1 MIRRVISC
9 QRAMVLTSLEDVGH
23 SEYWK
28 VTREGGRQ
36 VKKSR
41 QRDAQILSGVL
52 MTKKN
57 VTFCHKHGHQRSH
70 TASLWTCCL
79 RSKMPNSQLI
89 HGGDPAYAPPV
100 IRPPSPA
107 SSVGTAYQADQ
118 TSQSDTELSKEEF
131 EQKWLGK
138 LNLDGLA
145 IEEDKSRPVLIESH
159 PQEGSPEEKRMYI
172 DSHREN
178 NSMFLQSFLR
188 AFFRGSGHASSS
200 WKQMPFSSNCSCGD
214 LRSDWRDRLRMP
226 TSIP

>member
-1 MIRRVISC
+1 MRCVISHH
-9 QRAMVLTSLEDVGH
+9 RVMVLTSLEDVGH
-23 SEYWK
+23 GGYWE
-28 VTREGGRQ
+28 VTREDGRQ
-36 VKKSR
+36 VKKSS

-57 VTFCHKHGHQRSH
+57 VTFCHKHGYQRGH

-145 IEEDKSRPVLIESH
+145 IEEDKSRPILIESR
-159 PQEGSPEEKRMYI
+159 PPEGSPEEKRMYAEGQ
-172 DSHREN
+172 REN
-178 NSMFLQSFLR
+178 SSMFPQSFLR
-188 AFFRGSGHASSS
+188 AFFRGFAHASSN
-200 WKQMPFSSNCSCGD
+200 WKQMPFSNNYLCGD
-214 LRSDWRDRLRMP
+214 LRSDWRDRLRIP
-226 TSIP
+226 ISIP